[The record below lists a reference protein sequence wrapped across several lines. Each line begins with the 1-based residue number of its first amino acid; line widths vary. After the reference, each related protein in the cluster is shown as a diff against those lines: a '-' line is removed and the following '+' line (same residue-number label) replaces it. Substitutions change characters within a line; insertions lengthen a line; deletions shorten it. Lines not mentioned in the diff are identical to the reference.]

1 MNWKHIV
8 RSKLFVEYIN
18 PIASMVFWY
27 SILIF
32 VAWETLNLLQLYPID
47 NDGVNI
53 ALPNIISTIGIISA
67 ILITFIFSKLY
78 AEKSEI
84 VERKKRI
91 QQLSAKINSI
101 RKICYILF
109 KKNQFWNNQTLL
121 AKYHQFSKLPDQEKV
136 VSNYS
141 DEHGKQL
148 NVLWDLDTIINN
160 IDEDYII
167 YNKFNTT
174 KYTQKD
180 LVTILNTFDSLL
192 PLMQLNP
199 EEFLNIEEFTRQDQD
214 FIIENMKVLNESES
228 IKKLDNNT
236 LRKTME
242 DYCQIFLEEHYLL
255 IALNSSKARRNFN
268 YLMFDL
274 FIFIVLIITGLIF
287 LNISAKASMTLF
299 VNQLIVSV
307 FVATVIDILKNIL
320 QAVQFEFKAHGIKE
334 S

>member
-1 MNWKHIV
+1 MKWKDIV
-8 RSKLFVEYIN
+8 RLKLFVEYIN
-18 PIASMVFWY
+18 PITSMVFWY
-27 SILIF
+27 SLMIF
-32 VAWETLNLLQLYPID
+32 VAWLTLHLLKLYPID
-47 NDGVNI
+47 IDGVNI

-101 RKICYILF
+101 RKIIYILF

-121 AKYHQFSKLPDQEKV
+121 AKYQQFSKLPDEAKV
-136 VSNYS
+136 ASHYA
-141 DEHGKQL
+141 DEYGEQL
-148 NVLWDLDTIINN
+148 NTLWNIDTIINN

-167 YNKFNTT
+167 YNKFNLT
-174 KYTQKD
+174 KYSQKD
-180 LVTILNTFDSLL
+180 LVTILFTFDSLL
-192 PLMQLNP
+192 PMMQVNP
-199 EEFLNIEEFTRQDQD
+199 EEFLNIEELPGQDQD
-214 FIIENMKVLNESES
+214 FIVENMKVINESES
-228 IKKLDNNT
+228 IRKLDNNT

-242 DYCQIFLEEHYLL
+242 DYSQIFLEEHYIL
-255 IALNSSKARRNFN
+255 IKLNSPKARRNFN

-274 FIFIVLIITGLIF
+274 FIFIVLIITGLLF
-287 LNISAKASMTLF
+287 LNIRAKASMTLF

-320 QAVQFEFKAHGIKE
+320 QAVRFEFKAHGIKE
-334 S
+334 N